1 MIGVLMSKKIL
12 IADDEQNIVISIE
25 FLLRREGFEVLV
37 AGDGEEALAKVR
49 AERPDLVLLDVMM
62 PKMNGFDV
70 CQALR
75 ADPDLSATR
84 ILMLTAKG
92 RDTEVSKGLG
102 LGADG
107 YMTKPFLNQGVARRG
122 AQAAGNVA
130 DEDRAQAR
138 PGSDSGVPVSAGGG
152 RRDRAL
158 MLAGEADGSGGG
170 RTPEERIVA
179 LVVLTLAACASAA
192 GDFPALRAVCQRS
205 PADGRRTRGDAG
217 AQWFPFG

>member
-1 MIGVLMSKKIL
+1 MSGGLMSKKIL

-49 AERPDLVLLDVMM
+49 AEKPDLVLLDVMM

-75 ADPDLSATR
+75 SDPEQSATR

-107 YMTKPFLNQGVARRG
+107 YMTKPFSTKEL
-122 AQAAGNVA
+122 
-130 DEDRAQAR
+130 
-138 PGSDSGVPVSAGGG
+138 
-152 RRDRAL
+152 
-158 MLAGEADGSGGG
+158 LAEVRKLLGM
-170 RTPEERIVA
+170 
-179 LVVLTLAACASAA
+179 
-192 GDFPALRAVCQRS
+192 
-205 PADGRRTRGDAG
+205 
-217 AQWFPFG
+217 